1 VTAIAPLDI
10 PIWREGRVAFEH
22 AALLRDPL
30 LRGAGVP
37 RGDGAP
43 VLLVPG
49 FMAGDPSLGTMAR
62 WLRRVG
68 YRPCRAGIR
77 ANVDCAERALE
88 RLERQLEGFA
98 ERHRRKVEI
107 VGHSRGGSLAR
118 MLAVRRPELV
128 AGVVTLGS
136 PVTDQLA
143 VHPLVRAHVEA
154 VSFLGSAG
162 VRGLFTREC
171 SDGECCARARA
182 DASGAFPADVRL
194 VAVYSRTD
202 GIVDW
207 RACLDPAARQIEVRC
222 SHVGMGV
229 SADVFRVVADVLARR
244 QEAVGTAIAA

>member
-1 VTAIAPLDI
+1 VNSIPSFDI

-30 LRGAGVP
+30 LHGVGVP

-49 FMAGDPSLGTMAR
+49 FMAGDPSLRVMAR
-62 WLRRVG
+62 WLKRIG

-77 ANVDCAERALE
+77 SNVDCAERALE

-98 ERHRRKVEI
+98 ERHGRKVEI

-128 AGVVTLGS
+128 SGVVTLGS
-136 PVTDQLA
+136 PVVDQLA
-143 VHPLVRAHVEA
+143 VHPMVRAHVEA

-162 VRGLFTREC
+162 LPGFFSRDC
-171 SDGECCARARA
+171 SEGECCARARA
-182 DASGAFPADVRL
+182 DAAGPFPADVRL

-207 RACLDPAARQIEVRC
+207 RACLDPAARQVEVRG
-222 SHVGMGV
+222 SHVGMAV
-229 SADVFRVVADVLARR
+229 NADVFRVVADVLRAR
-244 QEAVGTAIAA
+244 ESTAPVAVAA